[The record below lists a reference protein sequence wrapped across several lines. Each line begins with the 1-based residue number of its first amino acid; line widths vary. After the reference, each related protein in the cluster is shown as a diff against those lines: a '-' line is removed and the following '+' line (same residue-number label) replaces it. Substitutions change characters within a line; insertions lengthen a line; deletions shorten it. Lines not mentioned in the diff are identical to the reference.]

1 MVDLGL
7 RVKNLLLGTFFEKT
21 ILNKILLQISEQDFI
36 GYGLDWQWPFR
47 KIINKEMKMFPFIK
61 IQKLKRNILSKGW
74 K

>member
-36 GYGLDWQWPFR
+36 GYGLD
-47 KIINKEMKMFPFIK
+47 
-61 IQKLKRNILSKGW
+61 
-74 K
+74 